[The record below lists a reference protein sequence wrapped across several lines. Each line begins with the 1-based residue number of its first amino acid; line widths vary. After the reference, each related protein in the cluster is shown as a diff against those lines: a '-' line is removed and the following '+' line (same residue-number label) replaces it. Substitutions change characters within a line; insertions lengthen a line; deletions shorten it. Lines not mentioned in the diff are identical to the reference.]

1 MSGKNIEGYPDPTAS
16 KAIADIS
23 REEKQVHSLIH
34 LIRDAAAMVG
44 FEVVGRIEF
53 EHKRSGRR
61 YK

>member
-16 KAIADIS
+16 KAIAEIS

-44 FEVVGRIEF
+44 FEVV
-53 EHKRSGRR
+53 
-61 YK
+61 